1 MELESAEIVGQ
12 KIITTAPTEDGG
24 THIHEIDLAAL
35 ASWSELLGIE
45 DPGEVLDA
53 IMFVAEHGEP
63 EPDPVTG
70 ENAWTGAYLAL
81 QDREQA
87 RAATTY
93 VAQVEGRSEDPRS
106 PKLRAA
112 FAALP
117 LQDPVAKAQA
127 ATRAKLGLPDPGAL
141 RMARTMSRGAPT
153 PLDDL
158 KAALTT
164 DLAASITEAR
174 QEFLATLRPQITD

>member
-1 MELESAEIVGQ
+1 METSIRRNQIELKQVAPDGTEARH
-12 KIITTAPTEDGG
+12 IIP
-24 THIHEIDLAAL
+24 LAAL
-35 ASWSELLGIE
+35 ASWAELLGIE

-53 IMFVAEHGEP
+53 IIFVAEHGEP

-70 ENAWTGAYLAL
+70 ENAWTASYLAL

-93 VAQVEGRSEDPRS
+93 VAQSEGTAVDPRS
-106 PKLRAA
+106 PQLRAA

-117 LQDPVAKAQA
+117 LQDPVAEAQA
-127 ATRAKLGLPDPGAL
+127 ATRTKLGLPDPGT
-141 RMARTMSRGAPT
+141 RTMARTMSRSAPT

-158 KAALTT
+158 KATLAT

-174 QEFLATLRPQITD
+174 QDFLATLRPQITD